1 MNRSFVATVVSL
13 TVSGIAHADV
23 MAGEDKARLCSLF
36 CHNNERYA
44 GSLAPLL
51 EGQPAPYLYNQLKAF
66 KEKRRANTG
75 MDVTTSTMT
84 EDDMRDISEFF
95 AAQPIPATP
104 FKPDP
109 RKVAIGGLR
118 AQDLKCAGCH
128 QPDYKGKDQFPRLAG
143 QWQDYLAAELKNFRT
158 GRRAHGAASA
168 TDAAMNPPPEETED
182 LVHYFAQLK

>member
-1 MNRSFVATVVSL
+1 MNHSFIATVVSL

-23 MAGEDKARLCSLF
+23 TAGEDKARLCSLF

-75 MDVTTSTMT
+75 MDVPTSSMT

-109 RKVAIGGLR
+109 SKVAIGR
-118 AQDLKCAGCH
+118 QSAQDLKCAGCH
-128 QPDYKGKDQFPRLAG
+128 QSDYKGKINFPSSLG
-143 QWQDYLAAELKNFRT
+143 NGGITW
-158 GRRAHGAASA
+158 RRS
-168 TDAAMNPPPEETED
+168 
-182 LVHYFAQLK
+182 